1 MSTSEH
7 QGREPRSVY
16 VRRRLW
22 VLAGFLAVVAIIVLV
37 IWKPG
42 STSGA
47 EPETTQTSTPS
58 TSSTSSPSAS
68 ADDEAGEVGECDA
81 DEVTVD
87 ALTDKST
94 YAAGESPQLSLRI
107 TNTADAA
114 CSINVGTAA
123 QVFTVTSGTDTYW
136 TSTDC
141 QQEPADAIVELEAGQ
156 SVESSTPIAW
166 DRTRSTPS
174 TCEGERPAVP
184 AAGASYHLS
193 TSVDGIDSEESK
205 QFILAG

>member
-1 MSTSEH
+1 MSTNER

-22 VLAGFLAVVAIIVLV
+22 VLAGVLAVIAIIALV

-47 EPETTQTSTPS
+47 EPETKPTAQA
-58 TSSTSSPSAS
+58 SAS
-68 ADDEAGEVGECDA
+68 ASSTPEATPGEVGACD
-81 DEVTVD
+81 DGDVTVE
-87 ALTDKST
+87 AHTDKST
-94 YAAGESPQLSLRI
+94 YAAGELPQLSLTI
-107 TNTADAA
+107 TNAGDSA

-123 QVFTVTSGTDTYW
+123 QVFTVKSGTDTYW

-141 QQEPADAIVELEAGQ
+141 QVEPADAVVELEAGQ
-156 SVESSTPIAW
+156 SVDSSAPISW

-174 TCEGERPAVP
+174 TCDGERPAVP
-184 AAGASYHLS
+184 AAGASYHLT
-193 TSVDGIDSEESK
+193 TSVDGIESEESK
-205 QFILAG
+205 QFILVG